1 MEYVQVG
8 TLIAA
13 LVAAFA
19 AIRSYREARE
29 LRKDTEIPVM
39 SFRFRQVKVEPTD
52 PIYDAVF
59 ENHNELAKTPLERGE
74 SIPVFSYRLVNVGA
88 GPAMNVSLEV
98 KNMEGTTRGTMKAD
112 MQIDDVI
119 GAKVP
124 PELEVCFAT
133 SRINDNNCLR
143 KKETWFVVK
152 YKDIY
157 GRKYETHFIE
167 GSHKFFAPDIQTSRK
182 GNKDSTDG

>member
-1 MEYVQVG
+1 MEYLQVG

-13 LVAAFA
+13 FVAAFA
-19 AIRSYREARE
+19 AIRSYGEARE
-29 LRKDTEIPVM
+29 LRKDAEIPVI

-59 ENHNELAKTPLERGE
+59 ENHNELAKTPFERGE
-74 SIPVFSYRLVNVGA
+74 SVPVFSYRLVNVGA
-88 GPAMNVSLEV
+88 GPAMNLSLEV
-98 KNMEGTTRGTMKAD
+98 KNMEGTTRGTMKGY
-112 MQIDDVI
+112 MQIDDII

-124 PELEVCFAT
+124 PDLEVCFAT

-143 KKETWFVVK
+143 KKETWLVVK

-157 GRKYETHFIE
+157 GRKYETHFVE
-167 GSHKFFAPDIQTSRK
+167 GNHKFFGPAISSI
-182 GNKDSTDG
+182 NLSLNI